1 MDIGVYTIHPMV
13 NLFGKPNSL
22 KASSV
27 MLDSGIDGEGSIIFK
42 YDELE
47 GVVMYSK
54 ISNSYLPSEIQGENG
69 SIIIDNIH
77 NFQNVKI
84 VFRDGREEEL
94 SIEQLDDDMYYE
106 IEEFINIIQ
115 EKKEESQTNTLNN
128 SKIVAELME
137 ETRKQIGLVFPADL
151 K

>member
-1 MDIGVYTIHPMV
+1 
-13 NLFGKPNSL
+13 
-22 KASSV
+22 
-27 MLDSGIDGEGSIIFK
+27 
-42 YDELE
+42 
-47 GVVMYSK
+47 
-54 ISNSYLPSEIQGENG
+54 
-69 SIIIDNIH
+69 
-77 NFQNVKI
+77 
-84 VFRDGREEEL
+84 
-94 SIEQLDDDMYYE
+94 MYYE